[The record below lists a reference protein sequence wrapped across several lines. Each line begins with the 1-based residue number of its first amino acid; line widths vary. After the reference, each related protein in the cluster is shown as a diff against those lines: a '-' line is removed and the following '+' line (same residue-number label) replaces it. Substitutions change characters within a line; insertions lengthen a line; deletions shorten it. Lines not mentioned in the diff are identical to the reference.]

1 MTIYLEAIDGA
12 LRQRLVA
19 NPDINKMV
27 STRVYSAYLAA
38 ITNPQYPLIC
48 FSRLA
53 SQREFRYDKRVT
65 CQYNIWIY
73 SAKGFSETDAIF
85 SAMKTS
91 LDNEF
96 FDLPNSLGR
105 VGFRVTQYP
114 SQDVDP
120 DHTLNYA
127 TFTVV
132 AIAYFK

>member
-1 MTIYLEAIDGA
+1 MTIYLEAVDGA

-19 NPDINKMV
+19 DPTINKMV
-27 STRVYSAYLAA
+27 STRVYSAYLYS
-38 ITNPQYPLIC
+38 ITDPAYPLIA

-53 SQREFRYDKRVT
+53 SQREFRYDKRIT
-65 CQYNIWIY
+65 SPYNVWIY
-73 SAKGFSETDAIF
+73 STKGFSETDAIF
-85 SAMKTS
+85 AAMKTS

-105 VGFRVTQYP
+105 VGFRITQYP
-114 SQDVDP
+114 SQDMDP
-120 DHTLNYA
+120 DHTLYYS